1 MFVLGLFFIYTVYTI
16 SYVLG
21 KGPKMARTHGNK
33 EFSALLREI
42 EKIGFKVE
50 ITKAGVYKLYPPK
63 SIGGRVYITHG
74 TPKAIKP
81 IKSEF
86 RKIYGIDLGKI

>member
-1 MFVLGLFFIYTVYTI
+1 MFALGLFFIYTLYTLLFI
-16 SYVLG
+16 LK
-21 KGPKMARTHGNK
+21 KGSEMARTHGNK

-42 EKIGFKVE
+42 EKIGFRVE
-50 ITKAGVYKLYPPK
+50 ITKSGVYKLYPPK
-63 SIGGRVYITHG
+63 NIGGRVYTTHG

>member
-1 MFVLGLFFIYTVYTI
+1 
-16 SYVLG
+16 
-21 KGPKMARTHGNK
+21 MARIHGNK

-42 EKIGFKVE
+42 EKVGFRVE
-50 ITKAGVYKLYPPK
+50 KTKSGIYRIYPPK
-63 SIGGRVYITHG
+63 NIGGRVYTTHG

-81 IKSEF
+81 IKAEF